1 MILLCVAFCGNNST
15 WCSHHVCDFESVK
28 SCSHFLKSDSRPF
41 NSVRNALMYQGGV
54 VDQPVRRRICDQE
67 VAGSIPGWGAAA

>member
-1 MILLCVAFCGNNST
+1 
-15 WCSHHVCDFESVK
+15 
-28 SCSHFLKSDSRPF
+28 
-41 NSVRNALMYQGGV
+41 MYQGGV